1 MKGIIM
7 EGYYNSCGCGGSA
20 NDKGQTVPV
29 TLTFKR
35 EELIE
40 DIKNYAFVEG
50 DILTPEEAHAKH
62 QVQDI
67 VEDGNVDRVT
77 RVMDLVFDECVE
89 LLYPF
94 TKENVEG
101 GEVLDD
107 TLRYETEY
115 IISMNVPVTFS
126 KTTLRL
132 LERLIHEYIVYR
144 VMYDWMG
151 IANIINPKSA
161 ESWRLKAEDLKAR
174 ITNALSH
181 RTKGPRRKTRP
192 FDG

>member
-1 MKGIIM
+1 MI
-7 EGYYNSCGCGGSA
+7 GCNYTGCNGKAS
-20 NDKGQTVPV
+20 TVAV

-35 EELIE
+35 EELLE

-50 DILTPEEAHAKH
+50 DVLTPEEAHAKH
-62 QVQDI
+62 QVMDI
-67 VEDGNVDRVT
+67 IEDGNVDRVT
-77 RVMDLVFDECVE
+77 RVMDLVFAECTE

-94 TKENVEG
+94 TKEDVEG
-101 GEVLDD
+101 GEELDD
-107 TLRYETEY
+107 VLRYETEY
-115 IISMNVPVTFS
+115 IIYMNVPTTFS

-132 LERLIHEYIVYR
+132 LEVLIHEYIVYR

-151 IANIINPKSA
+151 IANIINPKST
-161 ESWRLKAEDLKAR
+161 ENWRLKAEDLKAR

-181 RTKGPRRKTRP
+181 RTKALRRKTRP